1 MSAPEPR
8 TTATFDTLFRTA
20 LVLVPIG
27 VLGNIVFSFWMTDR
41 AVFAAMLEFPR
52 RYLAL
57 AVALALL
64 PWLMNTLRLYI
75 WTRFFGF
82 PISLRDS
89 YQITLA
95 MDLGAAVSPT
105 AVGGGLFR
113 WGLLVQRGVSPG
125 AAASLT
131 TLPTL
136 EDAIFF
142 LIALPVA
149 IYLSTSWD
157 LPVFRQ
163 LGPVVENN
171 VQLFAPILFGVLFLL
186 WVGARLTLSG
196 GLGDRLRERGLR
208 WVARTR
214 RRLRVAWDDGREIFR
229 VIARRGK
236 LWFAL
241 SLSLTAIHW
250 IARYSVISALAAF
263 LGAPVDPILF
273 WVLQWVVFSLMA
285 LIPTPGA
292 VGGAEASFYL
302 IYSAFLPDGVLG
314 VATAGW
320 RFLTF
325 YLQLGLAAILFTVM
339 NMHRPWVAPDASEP
353 PSD

>member
-1 MSAPEPR
+1 MSHPELR
-8 TTATFDTLFRTA
+8 GTTTFDKLFRTA

-27 VLGNIVFSFWMTDR
+27 VLGNIIFSFAVTDR
-41 AVFAAMLEFPR
+41 AVFTAVMSFPR
-52 RYLAL
+52 SYLAL
-57 AVALALL
+57 AAGLALL

-75 WTRFFGF
+75 WTRFFGY

-95 MDLGAAVSPT
+95 MDLGASVSPT

-142 LIALPVA
+142 LVALPVT
-149 IYLSTSWD
+149 IYLSASWD
-157 LPVFRQ
+157 LPIFSQ
-163 LGPVVENN
+163 LGPVVEDN
-171 VQLFAPILFGVLFLL
+171 VQLFAPFFFGVLFLA
-186 WVGARLTLSG
+186 WIGARLTLSG
-196 GLGDRLRERGLR
+196 GLGDRIRERGLR
-208 WVARTR
+208 WLARTR
-214 RRLRVAWDDGREIFR
+214 RRLRVALFDGLQTFR
-229 VIARRGK
+229 IIARRGK
-236 LWFAL
+236 AWFAL

-292 VGGAEASFYL
+292 VGGAEASFYF
-302 IYSAFLPDGVLG
+302 IYSAFLPDAILG
-314 VATAGW
+314 IATSGW

-325 YLQLGLAAILFTVM
+325 YLQLGLAAILFTAM
-339 NMHRPWVAPDASEP
+339 NIHRPWVSP
-353 PSD
+353 PTPANLEE

>member
-1 MSAPEPR
+1 MLPPEPR
-8 TTATFDTLFRTA
+8 STATFDKLFRTA
-20 LVLVPIG
+20 LILVPIG
-27 VLGNIVFSFWMTDR
+27 VLGNIVFSIAVTDSE
-41 AVFAAMLEFPR
+41 VFASLLVFPR

-57 AVALALL
+57 AVGLALL
-64 PWLMNTLRLYI
+64 PWLMNTLRLFI
-75 WTRFFGF
+75 WTRFFGY

-149 IYLSTSWD
+149 FYLSSSWD
-157 LPVFRQ
+157 LPIFSQ
-163 LGPVVENN
+163 LGPVIEDN
-171 VQLFAPILFGVLFLL
+171 VQLFAPFLFGLLFVT
-186 WVGARLTLSG
+186 WVAARLTLSG
-196 GLGDRLRERGLR
+196 GLGDRVRERGLR
-208 WVARTR
+208 WLGRTR
-214 RRLRVAWDDGREIFR
+214 RRLRIAWDDGREIFS
-229 VIARRGK
+229 VIIRRGK
-236 LWFAL
+236 AWFAL
-241 SLSLTAIHW
+241 SLSLTALHW

-273 WVLQWVVFSLMA
+273 WVMQWVVFSLMA
-285 LIPTPGA
+285 IIPTPGA

-302 IYSAFLPDGVLG
+302 IYGAFLPERVLAI
-314 VATAGW
+314 ATAGW

-325 YLQLGLAAILFTVM
+325 YLQLGLAAILFTAL
-339 NMHRPWVAPDASEP
+339 NIHRPWVSPAPLETRKD
-353 PSD
+353 